1 MGEQVKLRIP
11 LGIGGVE
18 SEEVVVEKLDG
29 PHWLVCSIPALCT
42 GVALGDVI
50 IADPVDEIL
59 EFQAV
64 AIPGG
69 NSTIRLL
76 VDPVALHHVRA
87 QLEGLG
93 LRVDHPLSEMLAVN
107 IAPDSPVPGLGILLD
122 DLVGQGVVHIAPGDQ
137 LPLV

>member
-1 MGEQVKLRIP
+1 MSTRRTLRIP
-11 LGIGGVE
+11 LGAGGVE
-18 SEEVVVEKLDG
+18 SEEVGVEKLDER
-29 PHWLVCSIPALCT
+29 HWLVSSIPALCT
-42 GVALGDVI
+42 DIALGDVI
-50 IADPVDEIL
+50 IADAVDEIL

-69 NSTIRLL
+69 NSTLRLL
-76 VDPVALHHVRA
+76 VDPAALHHVHA

-122 DLVGQGVVHIAPGDQ
+122 DLVDQGVIHIAPGDQ
-137 LPLV
+137 LPPH